1 MYLAKMLGRTELQE
15 HPMPDRDIIILP
27 VGLFPWC
34 DVAMTMKRKD
44 WDEVYVE
51 CRAVEPDVEPV
62 FASILSGRNT
72 ELLRALGSME
82 TVQARYVELKAAQ
95 CESSIEDAEVE
106 PPQFADTVAEDA
118 VLGVSSETVPPV
130 LETTSSVSEEL
141 MTGVA
146 SSEAAIDVD
155 VESTPTEDA
164 LELVQGVESAEDSV
178 EEIEKREED
187 TAMSL
192 EKLLEQSD
200 AGEAG
205 VQAETELPMF
215 SELEATPAPA
225 PVGETEVPAV
235 DLEVPGQDGD
245 EAGEESELDA
255 MFRASMGVADIV
267 RSSVQSSDGLPA
279 TDDDPLF
286 GGAFGEESLEPR
298 SPFPVS
304 EESTS
309 TRHEDIVDAVMEMVE
324 AAHESEPSTAIGGEP
339 AVAHSPA
346 LEVVESSP
354 AVEAEGI
361 EPVLPSIDEVEPPQ
375 STLSED
381 ASVRA
386 RFVGQ
391 HPDASTEMSE
401 QHKEEL
407 QAHEAIMDAPPL
419 EAAVEEGPGD
429 VVKEAIAEIINATR
443 MSGEVFYTSREEPYV
458 APCVKLF
465 ASMYNDFRVTFMN
478 VPLDRILSSNGYTA
492 EDFAGELS
500 SVVGK
505 WIDPSNLEASEKFMK
520 LYVDSYCI
528 ALEKMASGDETSAL
542 AIAKVFAGLIYEE

>member
-15 HPMPDRDIIILP
+15 HPIPDRDIVILP

-34 DVAMTMKRKD
+34 DVAMTMKRQD

-95 CESSIEDAEVE
+95 YEGSIGDVEAE
-106 PPQFADTVAEDA
+106 PPKFEDTVLEDS
-118 VLGVSSETVPPV
+118 VLGASSETVPSV
-130 LETTSSVSEEL
+130 SENLGSVSEEL
-141 MTGVA
+141 GASVA
-146 SSEAAIDVD
+146 PSESAIDVD
-155 VESTPTEDA
+155 VESTSTGDVV
-164 LELVQGVESAEDSV
+164 ELVQGAESTEDSV

-200 AGEAG
+200 AGEAS
-205 VQAETELPMF
+205 VPTESELPMF
-215 SELEATPAPA
+215 SELEAA
-225 PVGETEVPAV
+225 PVGESEVPAV
-235 DLEVPGQDGD
+235 GLGLSEQGD
-245 EAGEESELDA
+245 NEEESELDA
-255 MFRASMGVADIV
+255 MFRASMGAVDIG
-267 RSSVQSSDGLPA
+267 RSTVPSSDDLPA
-279 TDDDPLF
+279 MDDPLF

-304 EESTS
+304 EASTA
-309 TRHEDIVDAVMEMVE
+309 TRHEDIVGAVMEMVE
-324 AAHESEPSTAIGGEP
+324 AAHESEPSATIEIEP
-339 AVAHSPA
+339 AVAQPPA
-346 LEVVESSP
+346 LEVVESSS
-354 AVEAEGI
+354 VVEVGEAE
-361 EPVLPSIDEVEPPQ
+361 PALPSIDEVEPPQ
-375 STLSED
+375 SALLED
-381 ASVRA
+381 ATVRA
-386 RFVGQ
+386 RFAGQ
-391 HPDASTEMSE
+391 HLDEAAEMSE

-407 QAHEAIMDAPPL
+407 QAYETIIDAPPL
-419 EAAVEEGPGD
+419 EAAAEEGPSD
-429 VVKEAIAEIINATR
+429 VVKAAIVKIINASR

-478 VPLDRILSSNGYTA
+478 VPLDRILTSNGYTA
-492 EDFAGELS
+492 EDFAGKLS
-500 SVVGK
+500 QAVGK
-505 WIDPSNLEASEKFMK
+505 WIDPSNVEASEKFMK